1 MVSEVQHLTRLTDA
15 LRPRVC
21 QGCSWWQQ
29 AARARE
35 IDRAR
40 WIDEFEERYGSWG
53 KLYLD
58 GDRHVGSL
66 QYGPAQ
72 AFPRGASMP
81 AGPPSDD
88 AVLVTCSYL
97 SDPSSPWALQSLFLA
112 CLGESKDRGAP
123 AVEAFAYVYEQRE
136 DFGTRFLEHR
146 TIFPRDFL
154 ADLGFRT
161 LRVDGRVELMR
172 LELGGLLVVPAEGI
186 VAELVRRAREA
197 LARPEPAR
205 L

>member
-1 MVSEVQHLTRLTDA
+1 VSEVQHLTGVTDA

-21 QGCSWWQQ
+21 QGCAWWQTPM
-29 AARARE
+29 RARE
-35 IDRAR
+35 VDRPR
-40 WIDEFEERYGSWG
+40 WIEEFEGRYGSWG

-66 QYGPAQ
+66 QYGPAH

-136 DFGTRFLEHR
+136 DFDARFLEHR

-172 LELGGLLVVPAEGI
+172 LELGGLLQVPTEGI

-197 LARPEPAR
+197 LVRPEPAR

>member
-1 MVSEVQHLTRLTDA
+1 MSEVQHLTGATDR
-15 LRPRVC
+15 LRPPVC
-21 QGCSWWQQ
+21 QGCAWWQQ
-29 AARARE
+29 DPRARSE
-35 IDRAR
+35 TDKER
-40 WIDEFEERYGSWG
+40 WIPEIEDRFGSWG

-58 GDRHVGSL
+58 GERHIGSL

-72 AFPRGASMP
+72 FFPRGDTLP
-81 AGPPSDD
+81 AGPPSGD
-88 AVLVTCSYL
+88 AVIVTCSYL

-112 CLGESKDRGAP
+112 CLGESKDRGAA
-123 AVEAFAYVYEQRE
+123 AVEAFAYVYDQRE
-136 DFGTRFLEHR
+136 DFAARFLHHR

-172 LELGGLLVVPAEGI
+172 LELGGLLEVPSEGI

-197 LARPEPAR
+197 LVRPEPAR

>member
-1 MVSEVQHLTRLTDA
+1 MSDVQHLTGATDR
-15 LRPRVC
+15 LRPNVC

-29 AARARE
+29 DPRARE
-35 IDRAR
+35 VDRAR
-40 WIDEFEERYGSWG
+40 WIEEFEERFGSWG

-58 GDRHVGSL
+58 GERHVGSL
-66 QYGPAQ
+66 QYGPGQ
-72 AFPRGASMP
+72 AFPRAATMP

-88 AVLVTCSYL
+88 AMLVTCAYL

-123 AVEAFAYVYEQRE
+123 AVEAFAYVYDQRE
-136 DFGTRFLEHR
+136 DFDARFLQHR

-154 ADLGFRT
+154 ADLGFRS
-161 LRVDGRVELMR
+161 LRIDGRVELMR
-172 LELGGLLVVPAEGI
+172 LELGGLLEVPSEGI

-197 LARPEPAR
+197 LVRPEPAR